1 VSNTGSKK
9 VKHGRKVGGK
19 KISSKEPDNKKAEL
33 WGGII
38 EYDEPTAS
46 AEIERIHSAIEVGLG
61 TFEQHKTTL
70 ITILRHAH
78 NGRLKFDEPKSWS
91 GLTSLARS
99 FFWQARLKELE
110 RIPAVTRK
118 SRLDELARV
127 LEQSRIIVDAA
138 MRDEV
143 GDDLFSSWCEGT
155 NEPLLSLVRNDDG
168 SLTAV
173 RGPEEMFK
181 KAVVSL
187 AALETAALH
196 AANQVKRPGRGRRK
210 GTTVLPVG
218 YIEALATLY
227 RETTGSK
234 PGTGPGPFVRFVCAF
249 LTALGVAYITAD
261 YVAELAQAARS
272 WALTNPS
279 ERASSPFR

>member
-1 VSNTGSKK
+1 VSDTGSKK
-9 VKHGRKVGGK
+9 VSGK
-19 KISSKEPDNKKAEL
+19 KGDSSKKPGKKKAEL
-33 WGGII
+33 WDGII
-38 EYDEPTAS
+38 KYDEPTPS
-46 AEIERIHSAIEVGLG
+46 AQTERIHSAIDVGLG
-61 TFEQHKTTL
+61 RFEQHKTTL
-70 ITILRHAH
+70 ITLLSDAH
-78 NGRLKFDEPKSWS
+78 DGRLKFDEPKSWS
-91 GLTSLARS
+91 CLTSLAHS
-99 FFWQARLKELE
+99 FFWQARLKLE
-110 RIPAVTRK
+110 TMPAVSRK
-118 SRLDELARV
+118 SRLDELARA
-127 LEQSRIIVDAA
+127 LTRSRFLVDAA
-138 MRDEV
+138 TRDQI

-155 NEPLLSLVRNDDG
+155 HEPLVSLVRNDYG

-196 AANQVKRPGRGRRK
+196 AANQVKRPGRGRRT

-234 PGTGPGPFVRFVCAF
+234 PGTGSGPFVRFVSAF
-249 LTALGVAYITAD
+249 LAAVGVANISED

-272 WALTNPS
+272 RAHSHPS
-279 ERASSPFR
+279 EWAPSSPFDD